1 MECFAQTKQ
10 ILEVKRNLAYD
21 QVSTMLD
28 ELSQMLREIKDLDE
42 SSLNKLNKI
51 LQKQMKSVGL

>member
-1 MECFAQTKQ
+1 MECFAQTEKTLQ
-10 ILEVKRNLAYD
+10 GKRNLAYD